1 MAVNPIR
8 TLEELKDPEFNY
20 FIAFKVGLNETDK
33 AKIEPKIKTILSDPK
48 GSVHS
53 RRLLELKNDIMEIMC
68 NDAVYDA
75 NTGTYKANA
84 GGRAKE
90 AAAAKTIKLRSTVE
104 MVEILC
110 QTRKTLLQSDID
122 DLYNSANKPV
132 SYFTADELK
141 SELQY
146 LQKMGI
152 KIIDNVDTR
161 IPFGDYQKIEQLLKA
176 LEKGNLYEFLGVD
189 VKASEAD
196 ITAKTDE
203 IYKNSQ
209 KTNDLKKKQA
219 MGDLCSRVKKIIL
232 SSKEARKS
240 YDQYL
245 ILKEDVWSDFEKRKS
260 FGVKEM
266 SMADYENYVQ
276 TAMTLLKIGVDD
288 AEKILAIGCK
298 FFQITIIGGGQSN
311 FSVCPYSDC
320 GKLYTNG
327 AKSCPHCGKPL
338 EVFCWNCEQKTP
350 FTKDDRGCASCG
362 ATNHAHEMYKR
373 KCVEIDRLLGNPTI
387 EIPEIKSA
395 LLSLKNIVPTYEKIK
410 TSTLKKKVDEYEN
423 EIAKREKIEGELGV
437 KYKADV
443 AKIRELAAKKQYQT
457 AYLQAKN
464 LLAKY
469 NTYQVE
475 ATKKLLQDMM
485 SGFALA
491 QQQLNIAKQALAQRN
506 ERLIIAHTVK
516 ALELCSDYTE
526 ARQILQ
532 KFPPKPVGAVRAI
545 LDDNK
550 VRLEWDDASQQ
561 EYITYTVVK
570 KIGIAPTSAEDGS
583 IVEKELSIKFC
594 EDANIVSASPYYYAV
609 YAERYGVK
617 SPVRTAMAPIT
628 LYADV
633 KNIQQEMVI
642 GGISVTWETPQNV
655 KNIEVWKNKGSV
667 APSKIGEGV
676 KVNCTENGFTDAK
689 AEGENAYLIVCT
701 YQLKDGTINSKGKQV
716 VFKPYVKTSPLE
728 GVKIEPLSDGKYVF
742 TANPGYEGKVELYV
756 SDKALSIPTNK
767 TLKYIDF
774 NNICK
779 GLVPLNTTLNTD
791 SGLTFELPAGKIWQV
806 YPMVKT
812 EQLFIVSPPKLF
824 NCIEGFRCTHA
835 VENGTVVVKGTLH
848 PKVTSIVATISNTAF
863 VEKIEDCREKYVFK
877 ASDFEADG
885 KIEIKLKTN
894 TLNYITLFPEFNNN
908 GVVSYSTPIK
918 LTPPIDHRE
927 TVAVFYCLEYD
938 ASPMKPFKVT
948 VSFEAEQEVEIPKL
962 LLMQGHPRP
971 LNKTAGQLTERLE
984 SIKLK
989 KGLFSSKYKGKHTV
1003 TVSPTANAADT
1014 VWTISPPRSCT
1025 SDTCATPSV
1034 PWSAG

>member
-8 TLEELKDPEFNY
+8 TPEELKDPEFNY

-33 AKIEPKIKTILSDPK
+33 TKIEPKIKTVLSDPK

-68 NDAVYDA
+68 NDAVYDP

-90 AAAAKTIKLRSTVE
+90 AAAAKAVKLRSTVE

-122 DLYNSANKPV
+122 DLCNSANKPV

-141 SELQY
+141 NELQY
-146 LQKMGI
+146 LQKMGV

-161 IPFGDYQKIEQLLKA
+161 IPFGDYQKVEQLLKA
-176 LEKGNLYEFLGVD
+176 LEKTNLYEFLGLD
-189 VKASEAD
+189 SKASEAD

-203 IYKNSQ
+203 VYKNSQ

-232 SSKEARKS
+232 ASKDARKS

-245 ILKEDVWSDFEKRKS
+245 VLKEDVWGDFEKRKS

-266 SMADYENYVQ
+266 SMADYQKYVQ
-276 TAMTLLKIGVDD
+276 TAIDLLKIGVDE

-298 FFQITIIGGGQSN
+298 FFQITIIGGGESN

-320 GKLYTNG
+320 GKLYPNG

-338 EVFCWNCEQKTP
+338 EVFCWNCGNKTP
-350 FTKDDRGCASCG
+350 FNKDDRGCSTCG

-373 KCVEIDRLLGNPTI
+373 KCVELDRLLGNPAT
-387 EIPEIKSA
+387 EIPEMKSA
-395 LLSLKNIVPTYEKIK
+395 LLGLKNIVPGYEKIE
-410 TSTLKKKVDEYEN
+410 TSTLKKKVDEYEK
-423 EIAKREKIEGELGV
+423 EIAKREKLEGELGV
-437 KYKADV
+437 KYKEEV
-443 AKIRELAAKKQYQT
+443 AKIRELEAKKQYQT

-464 LLAKY
+464 LLTKY

-475 ATKKLLQDMM
+475 ATKKLLQEMM
-485 SGFALA
+485 TGFGVA
-491 QQQLNIAKQALAQRN
+491 QQHLNAAKQALAQRN
-506 ERLIIAHTVK
+506 ERLVIAYTVK
-516 ALELCSDYTE
+516 ALELCTDYTE

-532 KFPPKPVGAVRAI
+532 KFPPKPVGAVRAA
-545 LDDNK
+545 LDGNT

-561 EYITYTVVK
+561 EHVTYTVIK
-570 KIGIAPTSAEDGS
+570 KIGVAPTNAEDGA
-583 IVEKELSIKFC
+583 IAEKELSIKFC
-594 EDANIVSASPYYYAV
+594 EDANVVSASPYYYAV
-609 YAERYGVK
+609 YAERCGVK
-617 SPVRTAMAPIT
+617 SPIRATMSPIT

-633 KNIQQEMVI
+633 KNVQQETVI
-642 GGISVTWETPQNV
+642 GGVKVTWETPQNV
-655 KNIEVWKNKGSV
+655 KSIEVWKNKGSI
-667 APSKIGEGV
+667 APSNIGEGT
-676 KVNCTENGFTDAK
+676 KVECTENGFNDAK

-701 YQLKDGTINSKGKQV
+701 YQLKDKILRSKGV
-716 VFKPYVKTSPLE
+716 RAVFKPYVKTSPLE
-728 GVKIEPLSDGKYVF
+728 GVKIEPIGEGKYVF
-742 TANPGYEGKVELYV
+742 TCNAGYEGKVGIYAT
-756 SDKALSIPTNK
+756 DKVLNIPTNK

-779 GLVPLNTTLNTD
+779 GLVKVDTTLNAEG
-791 SGLTFELPAGKIWQV
+791 GLTFALPAGKIWQI
-806 YPMVKT
+806 YPIVST
-812 EQLFIVSPPKLF
+812 EQLFVVSPPKLF
-824 NCIEGFRCTHA
+824 NRVEGFRCTHT

-848 PKVTSIVATISNTAF
+848 PKATAIVATISNTSF
-863 VEKIEDCREKYVFK
+863 IEKFEDCREKYTFK
-877 ASDFEADG
+877 RSDLESDG

-894 TLNYITLFPEFNNN
+894 TLNYITLFPEFNDN

-918 LTPPIDHRE
+918 LTPPVDYRE
-927 TVAVFYCLEYD
+927 SVTVLYCLEYEV
-938 ASPMKPFKVT
+938 SPMKPFKVT
-948 VSFEAEQEVEIPKL
+948 VSFEADQEVEIPKL

-971 LNKTAGQLTERLE
+971 MNKTAGQLTERLDA
-984 SIKLK
+984 IKLK
-989 KGLFSSKYKGKHTV
+989 KGLFSKKYTGKHTV
-1003 TVSPTANAADT
+1003 TVSPTAKTTKFALF
-1014 VWTISPPRSCT
+1014 V
-1025 SDTCATPSV
+1025 SDDSSYLTLKEV
-1034 PWSAG
+1034 RKL